1 MSAARAHA
9 PPPIIVEVNE
19 HHLISPHLALQGSE
33 GALVLIDSH
42 DDMGAGPL
50 DVGTWLLPAA
60 ARGCFGTVLWCSAW
74 CTNLPDSDFTVSLL
88 PKEWA
93 DAAAATTAVVCAP
106 RAPPPAAWQA
116 LWGDACVPRAALAPA
131 QVRELRP
138 LRVIK
143 TDAAGCARTLA
154 AWAAGARGA
163 PASQQLTVDLDY
175 FSVRNPGLRAVPF
188 NALPGFRRELL
199 ALARRVPMERGGAFA
214 AALEALVAGSDGPR
228 EALPAV
234 AAAAGIA
241 LESSDGER
249 LLHLLATAEEAFQL
263 LPGLRDLDAA
273 LQALLLANLAE
284 HEATEEELDALEAG
298 VKGIA
303 AAAPWTAPI
312 TIARSELYTP
322 RRQLADIGA
331 RARRALAAAR
341 TAGGAPR

>member
-1 MSAARAHA
+1 MSGARADS
-9 PPPIIVEVNE
+9 PPSIIEVDE
-19 HHLISPHLALQGSE
+19 HHLVTPHLVHQGQF
-33 GALVLIDSH
+33 GALVLVDSH

-74 CTNLPDSDFTVSLL
+74 CTNLPDCDFTVSLL
-88 PKEWA
+88 P
-93 DAAAATTAVVCAP
+93 AAWSSDTAATAVVCAP
-106 RAPPPAAWQA
+106 RAPPPAAWVA
-116 LWGDACVPRAALAPA
+116 LWGEACVPRASLAPA

-143 TDAAGCARTLA
+143 TTAAGGARMLA

-163 PASQQLTVDLDY
+163 PTSQQLTVDLDF
-175 FSVRNPGLRAVPF
+175 FSVRNPGVRAVPF
-188 NALPGFRRELL
+188 NSMPGFRRELL
-199 ALARRVPMERGGAFA
+199 ALARRVPMERGGAFV
-214 AALEALVAGSDGPR
+214 AALEALVAGGNGPR

-241 LESSDGER
+241 PASSDGER
-249 LLHLLATAEEAFQL
+249 LLRLLATAEEAFQL

-273 LQALLLANLAE
+273 LQALLLAGLAE

-298 VKGIA
+298 VKDIA
-303 AAAPWTAPI
+303 AAAPWMAPI

-322 RRQLADIGA
+322 RRQLAGIGA
-331 RARRALAAAR
+331 RARRALAVAR
-341 TAGGAPR
+341 EAGGKMR